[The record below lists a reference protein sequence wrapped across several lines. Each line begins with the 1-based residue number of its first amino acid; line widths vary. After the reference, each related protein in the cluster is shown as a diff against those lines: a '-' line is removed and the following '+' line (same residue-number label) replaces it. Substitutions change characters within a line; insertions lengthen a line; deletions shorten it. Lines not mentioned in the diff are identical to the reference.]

1 MPNFLIENK
10 IKLSGFVD
18 GNPVATFI
26 IDADHRVVCWNKA
39 CEALTG
45 IAAERVIGT
54 RDHWR
59 AFYASERPIMADLI
73 LDGCKEED
81 IHYFYQDKFQ
91 PSSLI
96 EDACE
101 AEDFFAD
108 FGDSGRWLHFTA
120 APILDEQGKVVGAIE
135 TLQDITERRLAEA
148 ALRDKEA
155 FVSQVVE
162 NNSVPTM
169 VIDREHRITHWNR
182 ACEMLTG
189 FPAPA
194 ASNVRLSRDH
204 WHPAF
209 TDARPFLADL
219 VLDGAIEA
227 DFHRFY
233 RGNLRKSTL
242 VDGAF
247 EAEEFVEGSD
257 GVGKWLFFTATAL
270 RSRSGEVIGAI
281 ETMQDVTERRQAEE
295 SLRESEER
303 YRQLSLTDSLTQLS
317 NARQFN
323 MAMDQ
328 EMERSARYRHP
339 LTLLI
344 VDVDNFKQVND
355 TWGHAEGD
363 RVLQTLAGLIQSCM
377 RHSDSAYRYGGEEFA
392 ILMPETKAGAGVVLG
407 ERLRLSFMEA
417 PPILSDGTVLNAS
430 ISIGVTEYFP
440 GDDAHSLFC
449 RADDGMYQAKRLGKN
464 RVVVVEPPS
473 GP

>member
-1 MPNFLIENK
+1 MPHFLINNN

-45 IAAERVIGT
+45 IAADRVIGT
-54 RDHWR
+54 PDHWR
-59 AFYASERPIMADLI
+59 AFYATERPTMADLI
-73 LDGCKEED
+73 LDGGKEAEVR
-81 IHYFYQDKFQ
+81 YFYRDEFH
-91 PSSLI
+91 PSTLI
-96 EDACE
+96 DGACE

-108 FGDSGRWLHFTA
+108 FGDGGRWLHFTA
-120 APILDEQGKVVGAIE
+120 APVLDDRGKTVGAIE
-135 TLQDITERRLAEA
+135 TLQDITERRHAEK
-148 ALRDKEA
+148 ALREKEA

-162 NNSVPTM
+162 SNSVPTM

-182 ACEMLTG
+182 ACEVLTG
-189 FPAPA
+189 RA
-194 ASNVRLSRDH
+194 ANNVRLSRDH

-209 TDARPFLADL
+209 PDARPFLADL
-219 VLDGAIEA
+219 ILDGAIEA

-233 RGNLRKSTL
+233 RGNLWKSTL

-247 EAEEFVEGSD
+247 EAEEFVEGID
-257 GVGKWLFFTATAL
+257 GEGKWLFFTATAL
-270 RSRSGEVIGAI
+270 RSRDGDVIGAI
-281 ETMQDVTERRQAEE
+281 ETMQDVTERRQVEE

-303 YRQLSLTDSLTQLS
+303 YRQLSVTDALTQLN

-323 MAMDQ
+323 TALDH
-328 EMERSARYRHP
+328 ELERSARYRRS

-344 VDVDNFKQVND
+344 VDVDDFKRVND

-363 RVLQTLAGLIQSCM
+363 RVLQSLASIIQTCL
-377 RHSDSAYRYGGEEFA
+377 RNSDTAYRYGGEEFA
-392 ILMPETKAGAGVVLG
+392 ILMPEAETVAGIVLG
-407 ERLRLSFMEA
+407 ERLRVRFQENPLT
-417 PPILSDGTVLNAS
+417 LSDGTVLPLS
-430 ISIGVTEYFP
+430 VSVGVAEYRP
-440 GDDAHSLFC
+440 GDNARSLFC

>member
-1 MPNFLIENK
+1 MPHFLIDNK

-26 IDADHRVVCWNKA
+26 IDAGHRVVCWNKA

-54 RDHWR
+54 QDHWR
-59 AFYASERPIMADLI
+59 AFYATERPTMADLI
-73 LDGCKEED
+73 LDGGKEAD
-81 IHYFYQDKFQ
+81 IQYFYLDKFR
-91 PSSLI
+91 PSLLI
-96 EDACE
+96 NGACE

-108 FGDSGRWLHFTA
+108 FGDKGRWLHFTA
-120 APILDEQGKVVGAIE
+120 APIMDDRDRVVGAIE
-135 TLQDITERRLAEA
+135 TLQDITERRCAET

-162 NNSVPTM
+162 SNSVPTM
-169 VIDREHRITHWNR
+169 VIDSEHRITHWNR
-182 ACEMLTG
+182 ACEALTG
-189 FPAPA
+189 LQAD
-194 ASNVRLSRDH
+194 SVRFSRDH
-204 WHPAF
+204 WHPSF

-247 EAEEFVEGSD
+247 EAEEFVEGAD
-257 GVGKWLFFTATAL
+257 GGGKWLFFTATAL
-270 RSRSGEVIGAI
+270 RSRDGSVIGAI
-281 ETMQDVTERRQAEE
+281 ETMQDVTERRLAEA

-323 MAMDQ
+323 LALAQ
-328 EMERSARYRHP
+328 ELERSARYRRP

-344 VDVDNFKQVND
+344 VDVDDFKQVND

-363 RVLQTLAGLIQSCM
+363 RVLQALAGVIQSSL
-377 RHSDSAYRYGGEEFA
+377 RQTDSAYRYGGEEFA
-392 ILMPETKAGAGVVLG
+392 VLMPETDAAAGVLFG
-407 ERLRLSFMEA
+407 ERLRLSYMTSS
-417 PPILSDGTVLNAS
+417 PVLSCGKVLNVS
-430 ISIGVTEYFP
+430 ISIGVTEYCP

-464 RVVVVEPPS
+464 CVVVVEPPS

>member
-1 MPNFLIENK
+1 MPHFLTNNNIR
-10 IKLSGFVD
+10 LSGFVD

-45 IAAERVIGT
+45 IAVERVIGT

-73 LDGCKEED
+73 LDGGKEAD
-81 IHYFYQDKFQ
+81 IQYFYQDKFH

-96 EDACE
+96 EGACE

-108 FGDSGRWLHFTA
+108 FGDDGRWLHFTA
-120 APILDEQGKVVGAIE
+120 APVLDDQGKMVGAIE
-135 TLQDITERRLAEA
+135 TLQDITERRHAEA
-148 ALRDKEA
+148 ALREKEA

-162 NNSVPTM
+162 SNSVPTM
-169 VIDREHRITHWNR
+169 VIDSEHRITHWNR
-182 ACEMLTG
+182 ACEVLTG
-189 FPAPA
+189 RNAD
-194 ASNVRLSRDH
+194 NVRLSRDH
-204 WHPAF
+204 WHPSFA
-209 TDARPFLADL
+209 DARPFLADL

-242 VDGAF
+242 IDGAF
-247 EAEEFVEGSD
+247 EAEEFVEGAD

-270 RSRSGEVIGAI
+270 RSRDGVVIGAI
-281 ETMQDVTERRQAEE
+281 ETMQDVTERRMAEE

-323 MAMDQ
+323 MALDQ
-328 EMERSARYRHP
+328 ELERSVRYRRP

-344 VDVDNFKQVND
+344 VDVDDFKQVND

-363 RVLQTLAGLIQSCM
+363 RVLQTLAGVIQSCL
-377 RHSDSAYRYGGEEFA
+377 RHADSAYRYGGEEFA
-392 ILMPETKAGAGVVLG
+392 VLMPETDAVAGVIFG
-407 ERLRLSFMEA
+407 ERLRLSFEES
-417 PPILSDGTVLNAS
+417 PLTLSGGTVLNVS
-430 ISIGVTEYFP
+430 ISIGVTEYCP
-440 GDDAHSLFC
+440 GDDVHSLFC
-449 RADDGMYQAKRLGKN
+449 RADEGMYKAKRLGKN
-464 RVVVVEPPS
+464 RVVLVEPPS

>member
-1 MPNFLIENK
+1 MPHFLLDHN

-45 IAAERVIGT
+45 IAAERVIST

-59 AFYASERPIMADLI
+59 AFYATERPTMADLI
-73 LDGCKEED
+73 LDGGKEAE
-81 IHYFYQDKFQ
+81 IQYFYRDKFHA
-91 PSSLI
+91 SVLI
-96 EDACE
+96 EGACE

-120 APILDEQGKVVGAIE
+120 APILDDQGRLVGAIE
-135 TLQDITERRLAEA
+135 TLQDITARRHAEA

-162 NNSVPTM
+162 SNSVPTM
-169 VIDREHRITHWNR
+169 VIDSEHRITHWNR
-182 ACEMLTG
+182 ACEALTG
-189 FPAPA
+189 LPAD
-194 ASNVRLSRDH
+194 SVRFSRDH
-204 WHPAF
+204 WHPSFA
-209 TDARPFLADL
+209 DARPFLADL
-219 VLDGAIEA
+219 VLDGVIEA

-242 VDGAF
+242 IDGAF
-247 EAEEFVEGSD
+247 EAEEFVHGED
-257 GVGKWLFFTATAL
+257 GVGRWLFFTASAL
-270 RSRSGEVIGAI
+270 RDRDGVVIGAI
-281 ETMQDVTERRQAEE
+281 ETMQDVTERRLAEA

-323 MAMDQ
+323 LTLDQ
-328 EMERSARYRHP
+328 ELERSARYRRP

-363 RVLQTLAGLIQSCM
+363 RVLQTLAAIIQSCL
-377 RHSDSAYRYGGEEFA
+377 RHTDSAYRYGGEEFA
-392 ILMPETKAGAGVVLG
+392 ILMPETDAVAGVLFG
-407 ERLRLSFMEA
+407 DRLRHRFTESA
-417 PPILSDGTVLNAS
+417 PILSCGTVLNVS
-430 ISIGVTEYFP
+430 ISIGVTEYTP

>member
-1 MPNFLIENK
+1 MPNFLLNNK
-10 IKLSGFVD
+10 IRLSGFVD

-26 IDADHRVVCWNKA
+26 LDAEHRVVCWNKA

-45 IAAERVIGT
+45 IPADRVVGT

-73 LDGCKEED
+73 LDGAEEAD
-81 IHYFYQDKFQ
+81 IQYFYRDKFHA
-91 PSSLI
+91 SLLI
-96 EDACE
+96 DGACE

-108 FGDSGRWLHFTA
+108 FGEDGRWLHFTA
-120 APILDEQGKVVGAIE
+120 APVLDEDGEMVGAIE
-135 TLQDITERRLAEA
+135 TLQDITERRHAEA
-148 ALRDKEA
+148 ALREKEA

-162 NNSVPTM
+162 SNSVPTM
-169 VIDREHRITHWNR
+169 VIDHEHRITHWNR
-182 ACEMLTG
+182 ACEALTG
-189 FPAPA
+189 LPAE
-194 ASNVRLSRDH
+194 SVRLSRDR
-204 WHPAF
+204 WHPSF
-209 TDARPFLADL
+209 SDARPFLADL
-219 VLDGAIEA
+219 ILDGAIEA

-233 RGNLRKSTL
+233 RGNLRKSML

-247 EAEEFVEGSD
+247 EAEEFVKGVD
-257 GVGKWLFFTATAL
+257 GEGKWLFFTATAL
-270 RSRSGEVIGAI
+270 RNSDGLVIGAI
-281 ETMQDVTERRQAEE
+281 ETMQDVTERRLAEE

-323 MAMDQ
+323 LALNQ
-328 EMERSARYRHP
+328 ELERAARYRRP
-339 LTLLI
+339 MTLLI
-344 VDVDNFKQVND
+344 VDVDDFKLVND

-363 RVLQTLAGLIQSCM
+363 RVLQVLAGIIQSCL

-392 ILMPETKAGAGVVLG
+392 VLMPETDAAAGVVFG
-407 ERLRLSFMEA
+407 ERLRLCFMESS
-417 PPILSDGTVLNAS
+417 PTLSCGTVLNVS
-430 ISIGVTEYFP
+430 VSIGVSEYRP
-440 GDDAHSLFC
+440 GDDVHSLFC

>member
-1 MPNFLIENK
+1 MPHFLINNN
-10 IKLSGFVD
+10 IRLSGFVD

-45 IAAERVIGT
+45 IVAERVIGT

-73 LDGCKEED
+73 LDGGKEAD
-81 IHYFYQDKFQ
+81 IRYFYRDKFQ
-91 PSSLI
+91 SSPLI
-96 EDACE
+96 AGACE
-101 AEDFFAD
+101 AEDFFPD
-108 FGDSGRWLHFTA
+108 FGDDGRWLHFTA
-120 APILDEQGKVVGAIE
+120 APILDDQGKVVGAIE
-135 TLQDITERRLAEA
+135 TLQDITERRRAEA
-148 ALRDKEA
+148 ALSEKEA

-162 NNSVPTM
+162 SNSVPTM
-169 VIDREHRITHWNR
+169 VIDSEHRITHWNR
-182 ACEMLTG
+182 ACEVLTG
-189 FPAPA
+189 LHVD
-194 ASNVRLSRDH
+194 NVRLSRDH
-204 WHPAF
+204 WHPSFA
-209 TDARPFLADL
+209 DAQPFLADL

-233 RGNLRKSTL
+233 RGNLRKSSL

-247 EAEEFVEGSD
+247 EAEEFVEGVD

-270 RSRSGEVIGAI
+270 RSRDGVVIGAI
-281 ETMQDVTERRQAEE
+281 ETMQDVTERRMAEE

-303 YRQLSLTDSLTQLS
+303 YRHLSLTDSLTQLS

-323 MAMDQ
+323 MALDQ
-328 EMERSARYRHP
+328 ELERSVRYRRP

-344 VDVDNFKQVND
+344 VDVDDFKQVND

-363 RVLQTLAGLIQSCM
+363 RVLQTLAGIIQSCL
-377 RHSDSAYRYGGEEFA
+377 RHTDSAYRYGGEEFA
-392 ILMPETKAGAGVVLG
+392 VLMPETDAVAGVIFG
-407 ERLRLSFMEA
+407 ERLRLSFVES
-417 PPILSDGTVLNAS
+417 PLTLSGGTLLNVS
-430 ISIGVTEYFP
+430 ISIGVTEYCP
-440 GDDAHSLFC
+440 GDDVHSLFC
-449 RADDGMYQAKRLGKN
+449 RADEGMYKAKRLGKN